1 MLSISYQ
8 SLSIGLINII
18 IFNVFVI
25 IWVLSTKI
33 YKTRNITRY
42 DNDDD
47 LSQLDSILKISTFSE
62 VYDRTSLMKLICKNS

>member
-8 SLSIGLINII
+8 SLSIGLTNII

-47 LSQLDSILKISTFSE
+47 LSQLDSTLKISTFSE